1 MTSFD
6 VTLKN
11 RLNAILGASTRFWP
25 GKKPKLDDYYEAY
38 LWAETLIVADEQ
50 KWQIKYINAGPSN
63 DQFTFRMGPGL
74 ITSSGYTYAEISKGS
89 RGGEL
94 HIGVRV
100 HGGSG
105 TLHEF
110 DVLGLDQSYR
120 ARSGAGQPMQS
131 EVKFHIE
138 AKFHSSDLSLGIG
151 RAIVGLGADCPN
163 IEPFLV
169 AKNKA
174 SSTVRPLI
182 KHFGGHFVEQVFPG
196 ESGIDPYFRNCVR
209 AALRRW

>member
-1 MTSFD
+1 MTSLD
-6 VTLKN
+6 AALKN
-11 RLNAILGASTRFWP
+11 QLNAILGASAQFWP

-38 LWAETLIVADEQ
+38 LWAETLFVADEE

-100 HGGSG
+100 RGSSG

-120 ARSGAGQPMQS
+120 TGSGVDQPMQN
-131 EVKFHIE
+131 EVKLHIE
-138 AKFHSSDLSLGIG
+138 AKFHKSDLSLGVG

-169 AKNKA
+169 AKNRA

-196 ESGIDPYFRNCVR
+196 ESGVDPYFRTCVR